1 LDIAENWNE
10 RALCIAKPLP
20 FDLELNPNGNP
31 ALATG
36 CRPQCLETLAQTHGA
51 TRGAVLP
58 AKRMRFDP
66 RLDLVAA
73 FVIRFNLE
81 PLPATTAPVMPNAVG
96 ERTPERRSR
105 AGYPKRSFGRSA
117 RPKCWTSPK
126 TETNAR
132 CA

>member
-1 LDIAENWNE
+1 MLDIAGNWNE

-58 AKRMRFDP
+58 ARRLHFDP
-66 RLDLVAA
+66 RLGLVAD
-73 FVIRFNLE
+73 FVIRFNLDL
-81 PLPATTAPVMPNAVG
+81 LPATTAPVMYNAQVQG
-96 ERTPERRSR
+96 RPLGIAEAMRRIGVPCN
-105 AGYPKRSFGRSA
+105 AQLGRC
-117 RPKCWTSPK
+117 K
-126 TETNAR
+126 
-132 CA
+132 

>member
-81 PLPATTAPVMPNAVG
+81 PLPATTAPVMPNV
-96 ERTPERRSR
+96 
-105 AGYPKRSFGRSA
+105 
-117 RPKCWTSPK
+117 
-126 TETNAR
+126 
-132 CA
+132 